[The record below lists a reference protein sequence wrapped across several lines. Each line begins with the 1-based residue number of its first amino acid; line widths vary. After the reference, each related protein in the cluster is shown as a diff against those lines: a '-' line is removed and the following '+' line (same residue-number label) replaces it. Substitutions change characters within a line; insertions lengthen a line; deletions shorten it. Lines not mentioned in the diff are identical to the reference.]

1 MCICICV
8 QSNRSQKRASD
19 PLKLEWVTWSLVGLG
34 TGLWSSL
41 RAVIAL
47 NHWEPSLQPCLEK
60 INLIDCE
67 TLSVSFLLLNVYRHC
82 SSVGCLSREFWDRLT
97 SFPYFY
103 VYSFSWMPEIFL
115 LLKPSHV
122 VEAYLD
128 DILMLV
134 LTSASKIPSLFFH
147 EKIFLIKS
155 SWT

>member
-1 MCICICV
+1 MYLYMRTLNLFFTCV
-8 QSNRSQKRASD
+8 HSCVSVSVCRVIGVQKRASD
-19 PLKLEWVTWSLVGLG
+19 PLKLEWATWSLVGLG

-47 NHWEPSLQPCLEK
+47 NHWEPSLQLCLEK

-97 SFPYFY
+97 FFPYFY

-115 LLKPSHV
+115 PLKPIHV

-128 DILMLV
+128 ASFDI
-134 LTSASKIPSLFFH
+134 S
-147 EKIFLIKS
+147 
-155 SWT
+155 